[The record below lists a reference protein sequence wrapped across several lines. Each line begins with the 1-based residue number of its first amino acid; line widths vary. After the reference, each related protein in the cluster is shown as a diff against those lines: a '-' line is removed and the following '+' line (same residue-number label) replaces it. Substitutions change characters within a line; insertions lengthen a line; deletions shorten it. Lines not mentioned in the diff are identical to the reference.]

1 MRISDWSSDVCS
13 SDLLGIGT
21 GALVPLAT
29 DADARVTTSVLATAL
44 QASNAPAI
52 VVLDAADLNVGATDP
67 FADLIPIARAAGAWV
82 PVDVAF
88 GLWARASP
96 RHGEKLTGVEHP
108 PSWAPAQHK
117 WRKSTKNI
125 DS

>member
-52 VVLDAADLNVGATDP
+52 VVLDAADLNVGAIDP

-82 PVDVAF
+82 HVDGAF
-88 GLWARASP
+88 GLWARASQ
-96 RHGEKLTGVEHP
+96 RHGEKLTGVENAHIRATD
-108 PSWAPAQHK
+108 APK
-117 WRKSTKNI
+117 KKERTS
-125 DS
+125 